1 MFLLCIFSGSCGD
14 VVCET
19 EERGGVGWG
28 GEEVERLRIA
38 DNGDQV

>member
-19 EERGGVGWG
+19 EERGGVRWG
-28 GEEVERLRIA
+28 RGGGKVENR
-38 DNGDQV
+38 